1 MYVHIF
7 IVTKVQ
13 KNGLHVLLS
22 PRAEGFV
29 PLMRISN
36 SPEVSEGKKRNF
48 FFFATKKSVV
58 TVAIVCVSA
67 GVDEC
72 KEMFL

>member
-1 MYVHIF
+1 M
-7 IVTKVQ
+7 KER
-13 KNGLHVLLS
+13 K
-22 PRAEGFV
+22 E
-29 PLMRISN
+29 
-36 SPEVSEGKKRNF
+36 F